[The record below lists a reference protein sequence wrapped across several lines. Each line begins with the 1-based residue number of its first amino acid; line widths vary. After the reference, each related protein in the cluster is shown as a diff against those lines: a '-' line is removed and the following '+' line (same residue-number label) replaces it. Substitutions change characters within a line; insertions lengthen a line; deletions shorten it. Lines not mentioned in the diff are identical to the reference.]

1 MNYQTYRF
9 QTLPSTQ
16 DFLREKRSEGQNA
29 LAVAGAQTQGKGTK
43 GRAYACAE
51 GGLWLSF
58 LLFPEGVRAKD
69 AFLMMSRAAVAV
81 CKMIE
86 EYGLQPQIKWANDV
100 LLGGKKVSGILTENV
115 FSGQELCS
123 TLWGIGLNVNN
134 SLPVELQPIATT
146 LSACL
151 GERLNLAE
159 VEEKLLRHL
168 QAPFDFSQYQQRM
181 AYVGE
186 TVRFCVGDTSFSA
199 KLIGVTERGGL
210 LLQREE
216 KTEEFAYGEI
226 AFSKAD

>member
-29 LAVAGAQTQGKGTK
+29 LAVASVQTQGKGTK
-43 GRAYACAE
+43 GRAYACAD

-81 CKMIE
+81 CKTIE
-86 EYGLQPQIKWANDV
+86 EYGLQPKIKWANDV

-123 TLWGIGLNVNN
+123 TLWGIGVNVNN

-168 QAPFDFSQYQQRM
+168 QAPFVFSQYQQRM

-186 TVRFCVGDTSFSA
+186 TVRFCVGDTNFSA
-199 KLIGVTERGGL
+199 KLLGVTERGGL